1 MFTHKSTDAW
11 DALTVALIESGFGIT
26 RTWPVKTEAES
37 AINIMDRAA
46 ARSTILLVCRPR
58 TDNPTPEPWHVV
70 ESRIAHAVRADIPTL
85 QDYGLSPVDQYLA
98 AFGPALQVISEH
110 WGTERA
116 VSNPDRPD
124 SAAALEWLNMQ
135 HHNPQGP
142 EFRGTMEALIRVT
155 KPGHEDLRPATNL
168 WRLLYEDAPPV
179 QMALLDALAETNN
192 A

>member
-1 MFTHKSTDAW
+1 MPKGDKVTLKSARDRLAENIISPQRPAQTALDQVHTAIAITD
-11 DALTVALIESGFGIT
+11 
-26 RTWPVKTEAES
+26 R
-37 AINIMDRAA
+37 
-46 ARSTILLVCRPR
+46 
-58 TDNPTPEPWHVV
+58 H
-70 ESRIAHAVRADIPTL
+70 
-85 QDYGLSPVDQYLA
+85 
-98 AFGPALQVISEH
+98 
-110 WGTERA
+110 
-116 VSNPDRPD
+116 D